1 MENKEAASSKKI
13 ITEKGRTLKDL
24 LAGPDIIAARVDGKL
39 VDLSTRLDEGKEVEP
54 ISVHSKEGLEILRHS
69 TAHVMAEAVKALFP
83 DARPTIGPATDDGF
97 YYDFDRDKPF
107 SYEDLAIIEKKM
119 SEIIAADKPFS
130 RKEISKE
137 DAIRYFGEQN
147 EPYKVEILND
157 IEDDTVSLYT
167 QGDFTDLCR
176 GPHIPSTGYIK
187 AFKLLSVAGA
197 YWRGNERNKMLQRI
211 YGTAF
216 ASKDELDD
224 YLDFLEE
231 SKKRD
236 HRRLGRELELFMMSD
251 EVGPGLIIYLPK
263 GGMVRSILEDFEKR
277 LHLKRGYNIVYG
289 PGILRGELW
298 KISGHMDNYRE
309 NMYFTEVD
317 NQLYGIKP
325 MNCLAHILIY
335 RSKIRSY
342 RDLPLR
348 YFELGTVTR
357 HEKSGVLH
365 GLLRARQF
373 TQDDAHIFCM
383 PDQLI
388 DEIGSIIN
396 LVDEVMALFGFDYE
410 TEISTRPEK
419 SIGTDEDWELA
430 TSALKQAV
438 ETKGLDYDINEGD
451 GAFYGPKID
460 IKLKDAIGRKWQC
473 ATIQC
478 DFSLPQRFDL
488 SYIGQ
493 DGRKH
498 RPVMLHRVVLGT
510 IERFMGVLI
519 EHYAGAFPVWL
530 APVQVVV
537 MSITDAQRGYAQG
550 IVEKLKENDI
560 RAELDARNEKIGYKV
575 REARSMKVP
584 YMAIVGQRE
593 MDENTITLRDRSGR
607 QEKMSIDGLISRIN
621 SSVPEI

>member
-1 MENKEAASSKKI
+1 MENKETASSKKI

-24 LAGPDIIAARVDGKL
+24 LAGPDIIAARVDGRL

-137 DAIRYFGEQN
+137 DAIRYFAEQN

-197 YWRGNERNKMLQRI
+197 YWRGDERNKMLQRI

-365 GLLRARQF
+365 GLLRVRQF

-388 DEIGSIIN
+388 DEIVSIIN

-430 TSALKQAV
+430 TSALKQAL

-593 MDENTITLRDRSGR
+593 MDEDTITLRDRSGR

-621 SSVPEI
+621 SSVPKI

>member
-137 DAIRYFGEQN
+137 DAIRYFAEQN

-157 IEDDTVSLYT
+157 IEDNTVSLYT

-224 YLDFLEE
+224 HLNFLEE

-289 PGILRGELW
+289 PDILRGELW

>member
-137 DAIRYFGEQN
+137 DAIRYFAEQN

-224 YLDFLEE
+224 HLNFLEE

-388 DEIGSIIN
+388 DEIVSIIN

>member
-1 MENKEAASSKKI
+1 MENKETASSKKI

-24 LAGPDIIAARVDGKL
+24 LAGPDIIAARVDGRL
-39 VDLSTRLDEGKEVEP
+39 VDLSTRLDEDKEVEP

-137 DAIRYFGEQN
+137 DAIRYFAEQN

-197 YWRGNERNKMLQRI
+197 YWRGDERNKMLQRI

-365 GLLRARQF
+365 GLLRVRQF

-388 DEIGSIIN
+388 DEIVSIIN

-430 TSALKQAV
+430 TSALKQAL

-593 MDENTITLRDRSGR
+593 MDEDTITLRDRSGR

-621 SSVPEI
+621 SSVPKI

>member
-24 LAGPDIIAARVDGKL
+24 LAGPDIIAARVDGRL

-137 DAIRYFGEQN
+137 DAIRYFAEQN

-197 YWRGNERNKMLQRI
+197 YWRGDERNKMLQRI

-365 GLLRARQF
+365 GLLRVRQF

-388 DEIGSIIN
+388 DEIVSIIN

-430 TSALKQAV
+430 TSALKQAL

-593 MDENTITLRDRSGR
+593 MDEDTITLRDRSGR

>member
-137 DAIRYFGEQN
+137 DAIRYFAEQN

-157 IEDDTVSLYT
+157 IEDNTVSLYT
-167 QGDFTDLCR
+167 QSDFTDLCR

-224 YLDFLEE
+224 HLNFLEE

-388 DEIGSIIN
+388 DEIVSIIN

>member
-1 MENKEAASSKKI
+1 MENKKATNSKKI

-137 DAIRYFGEQN
+137 DAIRYFAEQN

-197 YWRGNERNKMLQRI
+197 YWRGDERNKMLQRI

-365 GLLRARQF
+365 GLLRVRQF

-388 DEIGSIIN
+388 DEIVSIIN

-430 TSALKQAV
+430 TSALKQAL

-593 MDENTITLRDRSGR
+593 MDEDTITLRDRSGR

-621 SSVPEI
+621 SSVPKI

>member
-289 PGILRGELW
+289 PDILRGELW

-388 DEIGSIIN
+388 DEIVSIIN

>member
-1 MENKEAASSKKI
+1 MENKETASSKKI

-24 LAGPDIIAARVDGKL
+24 LAGPDIIAARVDGRL

-137 DAIRYFGEQN
+137 DAIRYFAEQN

-197 YWRGNERNKMLQRI
+197 YWRGDERNKMLQRI

-365 GLLRARQF
+365 GLLR
-373 TQDDAHIFCM
+373 
-383 PDQLI
+383 
-388 DEIGSIIN
+388 
-396 LVDEVMALFGFDYE
+396 V
-410 TEISTRPEK
+410 
-419 SIGTDEDWELA
+419 
-430 TSALKQAV
+430 
-438 ETKGLDYDINEGD
+438 
-451 GAFYGPKID
+451 
-460 IKLKDAIGRKWQC
+460 
-473 ATIQC
+473 
-478 DFSLPQRFDL
+478 
-488 SYIGQ
+488 
-493 DGRKH
+493 
-498 RPVMLHRVVLGT
+498 
-510 IERFMGVLI
+510 
-519 EHYAGAFPVWL
+519 
-530 APVQVVV
+530 
-537 MSITDAQRGYAQG
+537 
-550 IVEKLKENDI
+550 
-560 RAELDARNEKIGYKV
+560 
-575 REARSMKVP
+575 
-584 YMAIVGQRE
+584 
-593 MDENTITLRDRSGR
+593 
-607 QEKMSIDGLISRIN
+607 
-621 SSVPEI
+621 

>member
-24 LAGPDIIAARVDGKL
+24 LAGPDIIAARVDGRL

-137 DAIRYFGEQN
+137 DAIRYFAEQN

-197 YWRGNERNKMLQRI
+197 YWRGDERNKMLQRI

-289 PGILRGELW
+289 PDILRGELW

-365 GLLRARQF
+365 GLLRVRQF

-388 DEIGSIIN
+388 DEIVSIIN

-430 TSALKQAV
+430 TSALKQAL

-593 MDENTITLRDRSGR
+593 MDEDTITLRDRSGR